1 MKDIFKKTQNDI
13 TPKHLFYNRRKI
25 LKLGLALTAYVASNS
40 ITSAFAQE
48 MFDRKINTLEE
59 ITNYNNF
66 YEFGIDK
73 TDPAKHAHKLTTSPW
88 PIEISGLVDNP
99 GVYDFSEIVREMSI
113 IQRTYSLRCVEG
125 WSMLIPW
132 NGFQLSELLNKLG
145 VRDEARY
152 VSFET
157 LFRPQEMHMQETN
170 ILNWP
175 YREGLRLDEAMHP
188 LTIMATGVYGEPL
201 PKQNGAPLRLIVPWK
216 YGFKSI
222 KSITRISFQR
232 EEPASSWNQQNP
244 AEYGFYSNVNPT
256 VHHPR
261 WSQASERYIGGEGEG
276 YLGNL
281 FTKRYDTELF
291 NGYEE
296 VAPLYEGMDLSRYY

>member
-1 MKDIFKKTQNDI
+1 
-13 TPKHLFYNRRKI
+13 
-25 LKLGLALTAYVASNS
+25 
-40 ITSAFAQE
+40 

-73 TDPAKHAHKLTTSPW
+73 TDPAKHAHKLTISPW
-88 PIEISGLVDNP
+88 SIEISGLVDNP
-99 GVYDFSEIVREMSI
+99 GIYDFSEIVREMSI

-157 LFRPQEMHMQETN
+157 LLRPEEMHMQETN

-222 KSITRISFQR
+222 KSITKISFAKGR
-232 EEPASSWNQQNP
+232 ASLIMESAKSSRIWFLFKCEPNRASPEMVS
-244 AEYGFYSNVNPT
+244 GK
-256 VHHPR
+256 
-261 WSQASERYIGGEGEG
+261 ERYIGGEGEG

-281 FTKRYDTELF
+281 FTKRYDTKLF

-296 VAPLYEGMDLSRYY
+296 VAPLYEGMDLS